1 MVLDET
7 QRRIIEARHHDPFGY
22 LGCHPR
28 GDLKVVHVHL
38 PGARS
43 VHIVTSNGAQEPLER
58 LGRSDLFSWQGSAD
72 TLPKHYLL
80 SWVDRWGVEH
90 EAHDPYS
97 FGPQLLEFDLALF
110 AAGKHWHAYRFLG
123 AHCREIDGISGVFFA
138 VWAPNAERVSV
149 VGDHNAWDG
158 RHHPL
163 RCRGASGVWELFIPG
178 LAAGLHYK
186 FEIRARNGAILLKSD
201 PYAQG
206 SELRP
211 ATASVVREASRHQWQ
226 DAQWLDQ
233 RQRHDWL
240 HAPLS
245 IYEVHLGSWRRDE
258 AGHFLNYR
266 DLAHGLVD
274 YIAQQGYTHLQLLPI
289 TEHPFDGSW
298 GYQSTG
304 YFCPTR
310 RFGEPDELRYLVDL
324 CHRHGIGVLLDWVP
338 AHFPRDG
345 HALAWFDGSNLY
357 EHADPRRGE
366 HRDWGTLIFDYGRNE
381 VRNFLLSSAL
391 YWIEEFHIDGLRVDA
406 VASMLYLDYSRQP
419 DDWLPNIHGGN
430 ENLEAIDFLKHLNGV
445 VHERFPGVLMMA
457 EESTAWPMVSRPVHL
472 GGLGFSMKWNM
483 GWMNDTLDYI
493 GKDPIHRLY
502 HHDKLTF
509 GLLYAFTENFILP
522 FSHDEVVHGKRSLL
536 YKMPGDEWQRFA
548 SLRLLLTYQFT
559 QPGKKLNFMTND
571 IAQGREWNHDRELEW
586 YLLQY
591 PFHQGVQ
598 RLVADLNRLYRN
610 EPALHRH
617 DFDSSGFEWID
628 CHDSTQS
635 VLSFLRKSDQGWLL
649 VLLNF
654 TPVVREDYRVGVPAA
669 GSYRELFNS
678 NSRHYGGS
686 DLGNGQVV
694 TEPVAWMGRPV
705 SLRLTLPPLAG
716 IVLRLA

>member
-1 MVLDET
+1 MRFICSMKAGIFRPIDYSVL
-7 QRRIIEARHHDPFGY
+7 EA
-22 LGCHPR
+22 
-28 GDLKVVHVHL
+28 
-38 PGARS
+38 GAS
-43 VHIVTSNGAQEPLER
+43 GT
-58 LGRSDLFSWQGSAD
+58 
-72 TLPKHYLL
+72 
-80 SWVDRWGVEH
+80 
-90 EAHDPYS
+90 
-97 FGPQLLEFDLALF
+97 
-110 AAGKHWHAYRFLG
+110 RF
-123 AHCREIDGISGVFFA
+123 R
-138 VWAPNAERVSV
+138 VWAPNASQVLV
-149 VGDHNAWDG
+149 LGDFNAWQ
-158 RHHPL
+158 
-163 RCRGASGVWELFIPG
+163 GAAHAMHALSGSGIWELEVPEAVPG
-178 LAAGLHYK
+178 SLYR
-186 FEIRARNGAILLKSD
+186 FAITNRETGVVHIKSD
-201 PYAQG
+201 PYARGFEKRPG
-206 SELRP
+206 SAAYVVEPSRHVWADDAWLQAR
-211 ATASVVREASRHQWQ
+211 ASVGLAAGPGQYLRSPCRFLDAPSR
-226 DAQWLDQ
+226 
-233 RQRHDWL
+233 RH
-240 HAPLS
+240 
-245 IYEVHLGSWRRDE
+245 
-258 AGHFLNYR
+258 
-266 DLAHGLVD
+266 
-274 YIAQQGYTHLQLLPI
+274 AQQGYTHLQLLPI

-559 QPGKKLNFMTND
+559 QPGKKLNFM
-571 IAQGREWNHDRELEW
+571 
-586 YLLQY
+586 
-591 PFHQGVQ
+591 
-598 RLVADLNRLYRN
+598 
-610 EPALHRH
+610 
-617 DFDSSGFEWID
+617 
-628 CHDSTQS
+628 
-635 VLSFLRKSDQGWLL
+635 VLSGSIATTANILCSPGC
-649 VLLNF
+649 VGGAME
-654 TPVVREDYRVGVPAA
+654 VV
-669 GSYRELFNS
+669 
-678 NSRHYGGS
+678 
-686 DLGNGQVV
+686 
-694 TEPVAWMGRPV
+694 
-705 SLRLTLPPLAG
+705 
-716 IVLRLA
+716 

>member
-1 MVLDET
+1 M
-7 QRRIIEARHHDPFGY
+7 A
-22 LGCHPR
+22 
-28 GDLKVVHVHL
+28 
-38 PGARS
+38 
-43 VHIVTSNGAQEPLER
+43 
-58 LGRSDLFSWQGSAD
+58 
-72 TLPKHYLL
+72 
-80 SWVDRWGVEH
+80 
-90 EAHDPYS
+90 
-97 FGPQLLEFDLALF
+97 
-110 AAGKHWHAYRFLG
+110 
-123 AHCREIDGISGVFFA
+123 
-138 VWAPNAERVSV
+138 
-149 VGDHNAWDG
+149 
-158 RHHPL
+158 
-163 RCRGASGVWELFIPG
+163 
-178 LAAGLHYK
+178 
-186 FEIRARNGAILLKSD
+186 
-201 PYAQG
+201 
-206 SELRP
+206 
-211 ATASVVREASRHQWQ
+211 
-226 DAQWLDQ
+226 
-233 RQRHDWL
+233 
-240 HAPLS
+240 
-245 IYEVHLGSWRRDE
+245 
-258 AGHFLNYR
+258 
-266 DLAHGLVD
+266 
-274 YIAQQGYTHLQLLPI
+274 
-289 TEHPFDGSW
+289 
-298 GYQSTG
+298 
-304 YFCPTR
+304 
-310 RFGEPDELRYLVDL
+310 
-324 CHRHGIGVLLDWVP
+324 
-338 AHFPRDG
+338 
-345 HALAWFDGSNLY
+345 
-357 EHADPRRGE
+357 
-366 HRDWGTLIFDYGRNE
+366 
-381 VRNFLLSSAL
+381 
-391 YWIEEFHIDGLRVDA
+391 
-406 VASMLYLDYSRQP
+406 
-419 DDWLPNIHGGN
+419 GN

-493 GKDPIHRLY
+493 GKDPIHRKY